1 MVRFL
6 AVTIIATAF
15 PFVCAAGP
23 MLDTLVSAMGNVR
36 TITRE
41 QETMVGVS
49 EVYTDLRISY
59 ESASAITNIKKA
71 TISRAGSNYVVFLEG
86 VDATT
91 KNGPVS
97 AGSVEVQIDPAA
109 LSHNALFTD
118 LMEGRPASPSDCARI
133 KDDIFFAVRHLVSV
147 DMQADAMDLKF
158 GFEESRVEC
167 LLDFTVSMEGAV
179 AGDGMKVGLMKVAGV
194 GPLTM
199 SLPEIRTGEEFAVKI
214 DLQDA
219 NNPSDQGRF
228 ALDEMSLNAYID
240 VDSAT
245 GLARAGLNDIF
256 RGSDSEFSTTD
267 GHARMNDFWNAA
279 IKLDGSVDVSVKGM
293 TMAPEA
299 QPYLKAGAK
308 QDVRLFLQKSEQS
321 IVFQS
326 GYSTPDLLD
335 LDVSADIVMNKA
347 TRERGFAPMLGLF
360 GIPISLSGVSAS
372 ISDRGAIGMM
382 TAQFGNVSFGDVLNL
397 MMADS
402 LGSQNVEAINAW
414 IAGAQDGGTASVKA
428 TPRKPLRLDELSRII
443 QADPGQLLD
452 MVDIEP
458 GLPGQ

>member
-36 TITRE
+36 SITRE

-49 EVYTDLRISY
+49 EVYTGVRIAY
-59 ESASAITNIKKA
+59 GSASAITNIKKA

-97 AGSVEVQIDPAA
+97 MGSVEVQIDPAA

-133 KDDIFFAVRHLVSV
+133 KDDIFFAVRRLVSV
-147 DMQADAMDLKF
+147 DMQADAMDVKF

-167 LLDFTVSMEGAV
+167 LLDFTVSMEGMV
-179 AGDGMKVGLMKVAGV
+179 AKGGMKVGLMKVAGV

-199 SLPEIRTGEEFAVKI
+199 RLPEIRTGEEFSVTI
-214 DLQDA
+214 DIRDA
-219 NNPSDQGRF
+219 DSP
-228 ALDEMSLNAYID
+228 LDRVRYDEVGVSAYID
-240 VDSAT
+240 ADSAT
-245 GLARAGLNDIF
+245 GLARAGLNDLLWGGNF
-256 RGSDSEFSTTD
+256 EFSTTD
-267 GHARMNDFWNAA
+267 GNKRMDDLWDAA
-279 IKLDGSVDVSVKGM
+279 LKLDCSVDVSIKGM

-299 QPYLKAGAK
+299 QPHLKAGAK

-326 GYSTPDLLD
+326 AYSTPELLD

-347 TRERGFAPMLGLF
+347 TRERGFEPMLGLL
-360 GIPISLSGVSAS
+360 GIPISLSGVSANL
-372 ISDRGAIGMM
+372 SDRGAIGLL
-382 TAQFGNVSFGDVLNL
+382 TAQFGNASVGDVLNL
-397 MMADS
+397 MMAERLS
-402 LGSQNVEAINAW
+402 RQNVEAINTW
-414 IAGAQDGGTASVKA
+414 IAGARDGGIASVKA
-428 TPRKPLRLDELSRII
+428 TPREPLRLDELSRII
-443 QADPGQLLD
+443 QADPAQLLD
-452 MVDIEP
+452 IVDIED
-458 GLPGQ
+458 GLSGQ